1 MTRKVANSCHR
12 PVASG
17 IKSAGGLT
25 FWYRLTVRR
34 LRFSSDAD
42 NVRLTDVCIII
53 IIIIIIIITVVVL
66 EIDRKLVLACVCVCY

>member
-17 IKSAGGLT
+17 IKSAGVLT

-53 IIIIIIIITVVVL
+53 IIIITVVVL